1 MLQKYSLKVVFIT
14 MYRIVVEDFIMLLQ
28 KTILTPP
35 PLASN
40 WPLIG
45 TKLNCRRSLTA
56 NGEISN
62 QATELKMTM
71 HIGFVKLCMAV
82 TAVGDFQSG

>member
-14 MYRIVVEDFIMLLQ
+14 MYRIVVEDFIMLLRT
-28 KTILTPP
+28 TILTLPP
-35 PLASN
+35 PF